1 MEVGAWNVQRLQ
13 TLWQSQPLDRVKPC
27 WLVNQHLADAAMSP
41 DANRTRYLSH
51 SFISGKIE
59 REVGVGVNAC
69 SKC

>member
-13 TLWQSQPLDRVKPC
+13 TLWQSQPLDRVKPR

-41 DANRTRYLSH
+41 HANRTRYPSH

-59 REVGVGVNAC
+59 REEGVGVKAH